1 MGRRGGRVARRVAL
15 AVLGLG
21 TVALAATAIPGATP
35 VAGAASSG
43 EERAATIVG
52 PGDPDRPHPAPLG
65 GDAAPGVT
73 RPGASLLLGIPPREV
88 GFALDPPARPA
99 LPLLTTFRDASIE
112 RWGPLR
118 VYTNNRWGRWM
129 EGPWWTHVWAPRLGP
144 GDDLDSDP
152 SAAEAVDARPA
163 MDRPPLATAAP
174 DMPSWLPPPGDDPRL
189 ASATWLRDRSWLSAS
204 RTPVFDAT
212 GPNLVSDGFAT
223 VFRLPPTDPVV
234 DWRCRRRPVTIIRY
248 GAESDAVELVRC
260 DGSIPPGAHDRL
272 SILARPPEVPRP
284 GDLLPDEPDPRAWA
298 ERREWVP
305 DVRLVHPRL
314 LWALQRLADEF
325 PRRTMYLIS
334 GYRPLARVGGGTTD
348 DDGHGHRSLHA
359 DGRAIDLHVHGVPDE
374 KVFEA
379 CRKLK
384 DVGCGY
390 YPNSTFVHVD
400 VRRAHSGKAFWIDA
414 SAPGE
419 PSRYVDSWPGV
430 VDSGAMGWLAPDQ
443 RVAGPSTSAVA
454 PADTAPPSL

>member
-1 MGRRGGRVARRVAL
+1 MGRRAGRVERR
-15 AVLGLG
+15 G
-21 TVALAATAIPGATP
+21 ALAALGLSALALVTAALAPSH
-35 VAGAASSG
+35 AGAASSA
-43 EERAATIVG
+43 EERAADV
-52 PGDPDRPHPAPLG
+52 ALG
-65 GDAAPGVT
+65 SDAAPRVP
-73 RPGASLLLGIPPREV
+73 RPGASLLLGLPPREV
-88 GFALDPPARPA
+88 GFALDAPTSPQ

-118 VYTNNRWGRWM
+118 IYTNNRWGRWLD
-129 EGPWWTHVWAPRLGP
+129 GSWWTYSWDPRLGP
-144 GDDLDSDP
+144 GDDLDP
-152 SAAEAVDARPA
+152 EPPAADTPDLH
-163 MDRPPLATAAP
+163 DRRSPQVAATIAP
-174 DMPSWLPPPGDDPRL
+174 DLAPWLPAPGDDPRL
-189 ASATWLRDRSWLSAS
+189 AAASWLRDRDWLRDS
-204 RTPVFDAT
+204 RPPVFDAV
-212 GPNLVSDGFAT
+212 GPNLVSDGFAGI
-223 VFRLPPTDPVV
+223 FRLPPTEPVV
-234 DWRCRRRPVTIIRY
+234 DWRCRRRPVTIVRY

-284 GDLLPDEPDPRAWA
+284 GDLLPDEPDRRAWS
-298 ERREWVP
+298 ERREWLP

-314 LWALQRLADEF
+314 LWALQRLADDF
-325 PRRTMYLIS
+325 PRRTVYLIS
-334 GYRPLARVGGGTTD
+334 GYRPLARVGGGTME

-359 DGRAIDLHVHGVPDE
+359 DGRALDLHVHGVPNE

-400 VRRAHSGKAFWIDA
+400 VRRAHTGKAFWIDA

-430 VDSGAMGWLAPDQ
+430 VESGAMGWLAPDQ
-443 RVAGPSTSAVA
+443 RVAGPPPSPTDS
-454 PADTAPPSL
+454 APPSL